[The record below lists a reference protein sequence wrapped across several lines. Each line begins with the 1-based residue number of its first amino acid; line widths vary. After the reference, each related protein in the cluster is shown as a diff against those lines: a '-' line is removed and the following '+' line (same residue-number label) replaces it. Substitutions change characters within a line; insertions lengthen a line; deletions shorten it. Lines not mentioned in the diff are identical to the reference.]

1 MHASAY
7 LVLAILGLIVI
18 AVVFVFLVR
27 RGPAHL
33 SLLTSAALACVVAGI
48 AFGETRWVGYTF
60 IGSGVALAVV
70 GRSPRRARATDSGVP
85 LRRARS
91 SGRRALV
98 PYPARV

>member
-1 MHASAY
+1 MNETAY
-7 LVLAILGLIVI
+7 IVVTILVLAVI

-33 SLLTSAALACVVAGI
+33 SLLTSAALVCVVAGI

-70 GRSPRRARATDSGVP
+70 GAIT
-85 LRRARS
+85 S
-91 SGRRALV
+91 SRKGD
-98 PYPARV
+98 